1 MDKIAEY
8 IALYAPTVLLAI
20 GTIVNYV
27 KIFIGLKNNA
37 SNIMNDPKM
46 ISLKNELDNT
56 KKELSVIRG
65 QLNEMIKR
73 QGQLINEMSKVVTYE
88 DGQNNQM

>member
-88 DGQNNQM
+88 DG